1 MRRYFLATFA
11 SLHNRNFRL
20 FFSGQTMS
28 MVGTW
33 TQKITQAWLVL
44 ELTDSG
50 TLLGLTLAVQ
60 ALPTLLFS
68 AWGGLLA
75 DRLNKR
81 RILLCTQAV
90 SILPP
95 AVLGVLT
102 ATGNVSLWMVF
113 VMAGVI
119 GTVEALDKPARQTIL
134 AEIVG
139 REHLTNAL
147 TLNNITINAGKLIG
161 PAIAGVLIAGVGMA
175 ASFFV
180 NAASFGA
187 VLVALAFVRVDQ
199 LEPTVLAV
207 RSKGQVRE
215 GLNYV
220 RTHPRLAGPLILLTV
235 TGLLAWEWTV
245 TLPLLARDVYD
256 GDAQTVS
263 SMFIAMG
270 SGAIIGVLA
279 IAGALR
285 ATTRRLIVASLAF
298 SALLVS
304 AAVAPNIQVTLILL
318 FLLGCAGVAYRVI
331 TTSLAQL
338 ESEPSMRGRTMSL
351 FIIAIGGTSPVS
363 APLLGWLCETVG
375 VRATLVIGGIGSA
388 VVALAVMAYMSSH
401 DPERVTAT
409 AEQNAVLHP
418 GGPAADEVEDQD
430 DHGNYQKQ
438 VN

>member
-161 PAIAGVLIAGVGMA
+161 PAHSGRSHCRSWNGSQLLRECGVVWRGACGAG
-175 ASFFV
+175 
-180 NAASFGA
+180 
-187 VLVALAFVRVDQ
+187 
-199 LEPTVLAV
+199 
-207 RSKGQVRE
+207 
-215 GLNYV
+215 
-220 RTHPRLAGPLILLTV
+220 
-235 TGLLAWEWTV
+235 
-245 TLPLLARDVYD
+245 
-256 GDAQTVS
+256 
-263 SMFIAMG
+263 
-270 SGAIIGVLA
+270 
-279 IAGALR
+279 
-285 ATTRRLIVASLAF
+285 
-298 SALLVS
+298 
-304 AAVAPNIQVTLILL
+304 
-318 FLLGCAGVAYRVI
+318 
-331 TTSLAQL
+331 
-338 ESEPSMRGRTMSL
+338 
-351 FIIAIGGTSPVS
+351 
-363 APLLGWLCETVG
+363 LCS
-375 VRATLVIGGIGSA
+375 R
-388 VVALAVMAYMSSH
+388 
-401 DPERVTAT
+401 
-409 AEQNAVLHP
+409 
-418 GGPAADEVEDQD
+418 
-430 DHGNYQKQ
+430 
-438 VN
+438 